1 VDHVGAIDGPTGWLN
16 PSAFS
21 NPAAGTFGNL
31 GRNTE
36 RGPYFLQVDG
46 SLFKDVQLTDG
57 QKLQLRVEIYNI
69 LNRLQ
74 LPAAPNANFLAPTSF
89 GQFFNTFGRT
99 EGFGTSRQIQFA
111 VRYLF

>member
-1 VDHVGAIDGPTGWLN
+1 MINGPAGWLN

-21 NPAAGTFGNL
+21 NPAPGTSGNL

-36 RGPYFLQVDG
+36 RGPQFLQVDA
-46 SLFKDVQLTDG
+46 SLFKNLPLAGAHSV
-57 QKLQLRVEIYNI
+57 QLRVEIYNI
-69 LNRLQ
+69 INRLQ
-74 LPAAPNANFLAPTSF
+74 LPSAPNANFLAPGTF

-111 VRYLF
+111 VRFSF